1 MDKRTPS
8 DHQIGRV
15 RASGPPFAAWPHP
28 HSPRASVPFLLAP
41 LREIPFTTGR
51 QRSETRQKLP
61 ESFYSKA
68 LKRTLPGGAEI
79 AAKTI

>member
-1 MDKRTPS
+1 
-8 DHQIGRV
+8 
-15 RASGPPFAAWPHP
+15 
-28 HSPRASVPFLLAP
+28 VPFLLAP

-68 LKRTLPGGAEI
+68 LKRTLPGDAEI